1 MIVLPEISLE
11 GPAALILGGLALLV
25 MAAVGRLKRYHLPT
39 WLRWM
44 VGITSAIGVILGLTK
59 TALELFGLP

>member
-11 GPAALILGGLALLV
+11 GPAALILGGLAFLV
-25 MAAVGRLKRYHLPT
+25 VAAVGRLKHYHLPK

-44 VGITSAIGVILGLTK
+44 VGITSAACILLGLAK
-59 TALELFGLP
+59 TALELFRLS